1 MLMRRDFLKA
11 GGLAG
16 AGLLRTSRAEA
27 RSDVGVSRCPTTPP
41 FKMELPIPQVC
52 AERSALD
59 GMRPE
64 LHQHYAEYVPR
75 QFHEMRVQAFNHR
88 FHPNLRNTL
97 VWGYDGK
104 MPGPTFHARYGTPIM
119 CRIHNELPPD
129 HVGFGIPE
137 ISTHLHNSHTASESD
152 GFPADFYGPG
162 KWHDHHYCA
171 SFAGNDA
178 REALGTLWYHDHR
191 LDFTAQNVYRGLAGF
206 FLLFDDLDTG
216 DETTGLQ
223 LPSGRFDVPL
233 VFADKVFDAQSQLV
247 FDFFNTNGILGDKF
261 TVNGAIQ
268 PFMKVARRKYRFR
281 LLDAGPS
288 RFYEF
293 ILSSGQSFVQI
304 ASDGNLLAAPVA
316 RSAVRIGPAERVDVI
331 IDFSQY
337 NVGDSVYLLNQLFQD
352 SGRGPEG
359 ILLNPATPLLRFDID
374 REEEDLS
381 VIPVKLREQPVINLA
396 EVVAKR
402 HWIFNRLNGA
412 WTINEKVFNVNEVRA
427 AIKQNT
433 AEMWTL
439 ENKSGGWS
447 HPIHI
452 HFEEFRI
459 LSRNGVAPP
468 PWERGRKDVVVVGP
482 NETVK
487 IFMRFRDFVGRHPM
501 HCHNTV
507 HEDHAMMLRWDIVP

>member
-1 MLMRRDFLKA
+1 
-11 GGLAG
+11 
-16 AGLLRTSRAEA
+16 
-27 RSDVGVSRCPTTPP
+27 
-41 FKMELPIPQVC
+41 
-52 AERSALD
+52 
-59 GMRPE
+59 
-64 LHQHYAEYVPR
+64 
-75 QFHEMRVQAFNHR
+75 
-88 FHPNLRNTL
+88 
-97 VWGYDGK
+97 
-104 MPGPTFHARYGTPIM
+104 
-119 CRIHNELPPD
+119 
-129 HVGFGIPE
+129 
-137 ISTHLHNSHTASESD
+137 
-152 GFPADFYGPG
+152 
-162 KWHDHHYCA
+162 
-171 SFAGNDA
+171 
-178 REALGTLWYHDHR
+178 
-191 LDFTAQNVYRGLAGF
+191 
-206 FLLFDDLDTG
+206 
-216 DETTGLQ
+216 
-223 LPSGRFDVPL
+223 
-233 VFADKVFDAQSQLV
+233 
-247 FDFFNTNGILGDKF
+247 
-261 TVNGAIQ
+261 
-268 PFMKVARRKYRFR
+268 MKVARRKYRFR

-381 VIPVKLREQPVINLA
+381 VIPVKLRDQPVINLA

>member
-1 MLMRRDFLKA
+1 
-11 GGLAG
+11 
-16 AGLLRTSRAEA
+16 
-27 RSDVGVSRCPTTPP
+27 
-41 FKMELPIPQVC
+41 
-52 AERSALD
+52 
-59 GMRPE
+59 
-64 LHQHYAEYVPR
+64 
-75 QFHEMRVQAFNHR
+75 
-88 FHPNLRNTL
+88 
-97 VWGYDGK
+97 
-104 MPGPTFHARYGTPIM
+104 
-119 CRIHNELPPD
+119 
-129 HVGFGIPE
+129 
-137 ISTHLHNSHTASESD
+137 
-152 GFPADFYGPG
+152 
-162 KWHDHHYCA
+162 
-171 SFAGNDA
+171 
-178 REALGTLWYHDHR
+178 
-191 LDFTAQNVYRGLAGF
+191 
-206 FLLFDDLDTG
+206 
-216 DETTGLQ
+216 
-223 LPSGRFDVPL
+223 
-233 VFADKVFDAQSQLV
+233 VFDAQSQLV

-381 VIPVKLREQPVINLA
+381 VIPVKLRDQPVINLA